1 MAGSHGILIWTPVR
15 GRTVVKPFTPKTIVI
30 TAAQG
35 VRASV
40 VVVTTG

>member
-1 MAGSHGILIWTPVR
+1 VEGPF
-15 GRTVVKPFTPKTIVI
+15 VKPFTAKTIII